1 MKLKRPPNE
10 TVELFHEFMN
20 EHDQNPSREDII
32 QFVSVSFD
40 AFEHASP
47 PLLEQDPIRK
57 RQQSSQLFCTVS
69 PTSASNAV
77 YTQQWNKL
85 TQFTI
90 RHRNIQSTSLLLVW
104 LYFIILQQNFDKR
117 GTEFTEWMPADWKES
132 PKYLSNVK
140 DTHFRWF
147 AGELNKLWKI
157 LGRKMKNEVAVSVP
171 VAVLL
176 NRLNLCSFHF
186 FHLLFSCSLPLMSHS
201 HLHSLTTI

>member
-1 MKLKRPPNE
+1 MEQKITIHIHTARTLLLTSGIMNYFFFFRICSKIYCSGDVLHTIQMAKLFNDSKTFVDMKLKRPPNE

-57 RQQSSQLFCTVS
+57 RQQSKLYFDLADCQLFCTVS
-69 PTSASNAV
+69 STSASNAV

-90 RHRNIQSTSLLLVW
+90 RHRNIQSTSYYNCYCYW
-104 LYFIILQQNFDKR
+104 YGYILYCSKILI
-117 GTEFTEWMPADWKES
+117 
-132 PKYLSNVK
+132 NV
-140 DTHFRWF
+140 
-147 AGELNKLWKI
+147 ELNSRNGCQPIGKSRQSI
-157 LGRKMKNEVAVSVP
+157 
-171 VAVLL
+171 
-176 NRLNLCSFHF
+176 
-186 FHLLFSCSLPLMSHS
+186 
-201 HLHSLTTI
+201 